1 MLKTR
6 PERTHFRDE
15 AISER
20 HREWGMCGAV
30 DIDFLLNEYRA
41 GYPHA
46 LIEYKH
52 QNAALSKAVL
62 NQDWTKT
69 CEILNDGTYRALINL
84 GDMAKL
90 PTMACIYSNN
100 LSSYVLYP
108 LNERSRT
115 YIPKLRVYSEMEY
128 VQFLHDIRGLKM
140 PDSLIEK
147 IRSREKR

>member
-1 MLKTR
+1 MLGTR

-20 HREWGMCGAV
+20 HREWDCCGAV

-52 QNAALSKAVL
+52 RNAKLSKAIL
-62 NQDWTKT
+62 SESWTET
-69 CEILNDGTYRALINL
+69 REILNDGTYRALINL

-90 PTMACIYSNN
+90 PTMACIYNDD
-100 LSSYVLYP
+100 LSRYLLYP

-115 YIPKLRVYSEMEY
+115 YIPKLEVYSEMDY

-140 PDSLIEK
+140 SADVIER
-147 IRSREKR
+147 IRSRERH